1 MLLVKE
7 SMKKRESLGGAVTDS
22 PPTLQTAQQKYSF
35 DVMVDAME
43 AYFKEQE
50 PDLDRIKDL

>member
-1 MLLVKE
+1 
-7 SMKKRESLGGAVTDS
+7 MKKRESLGGAVTDS